1 VTDHRI
7 GLTLYRLEA
16 ILQGDIQELIDGLTT
31 HYQAQAL
38 QNVEPAA
45 SR

>member
-1 VTDHRI
+1 M
-7 GLTLYRLEA
+7 
-16 ILQGDIQELIDGLTT
+16 QELIDGLTT

-38 QNVEPAA
+38 QNVEAVA